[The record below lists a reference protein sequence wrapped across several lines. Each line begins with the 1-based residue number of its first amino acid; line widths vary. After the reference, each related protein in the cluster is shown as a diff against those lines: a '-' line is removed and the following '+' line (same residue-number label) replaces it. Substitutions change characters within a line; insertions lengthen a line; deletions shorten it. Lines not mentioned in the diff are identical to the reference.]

1 MSLLQFVNPLQGTDS
16 TYDFSNGNTLP
27 LVMKP
32 FGMASWSPQTN
43 EKGKGW
49 FFHPNHRVFQG
60 IRLTHQPSPW
70 IDDYGHLVIMPQ
82 SGPLSLSAPKRSSS
96 FKPEEM
102 AVKPDYFHISL
113 QRYPISLEL
122 TPTDRC
128 ASMRIRYGELEDTRL
143 IIAPFEGE
151 CYWQLDSDARR
162 LTGYTKAKTA
172 GAPDNFTTYFVFEFD
187 CEINLDNS
195 NTFIGDEKV
204 DNGWSKPQKELGA
217 YIGFLPTESGIV
229 NLNIATSF
237 ISIEQAGLNMRT
249 EIGRRRFEEVRAEAS
264 ETWEKNLNRI
274 HIETQSEEDKRT
286 FYTCLYRVNLF
297 PRMWYEYDEAGSQ
310 IHYSPYNGN
319 IYPGPMYSDNGFWD
333 TYRTT
338 VPLFSL
344 LYPTRL
350 GDILQSWVNAYQE
363 GGWMPKWVSPGER
376 SVMPGTLIDAVFADA
391 YAKGIQGYDIEL
403 AYEGLLKHATVSADK
418 PALGRRGLEDY
429 NRLGY
434 LPCDTYHE
442 SVSNTL
448 DYVYGDFC
456 IAQLAK
462 GLGKEEDYRF
472 LIKRAKGYAKLFDP
486 SVRFMR
492 GKKEDGTWNEL
503 FDPLAWGG
511 EFCEGSAWQ
520 SSWAVPHDL
529 LGLANLMG
537 GRDALVQRLHELMS
551 EPPAFKV
558 GSYGFE
564 IHEMSEMAAIDFGQ
578 FAICNQPSFH
588 IPYIFTAMG
597 HPSSTQYWVRKAAE
611 ELFSAEVDGLPGDED
626 NGSMCA
632 WYLFSAMGF
641 YPLCPG
647 TPQYVLGSPLFQRI
661 TLHLENGKELV
672 IEARDHGINNK
683 YVESVQVNESAHHEL
698 FFTHEQLQSG
708 AHIRF
713 KMQDTPSD
721 TIYEDRALPFSMPK
735 I

>member
-1 MSLLQFVNPLQGTDS
+1 MSLLQYVNPLQGTDS

-82 SGPLSLSAPKRSSS
+82 SGPLCLSASKRSSS

-102 AVKPDYFHISL
+102 SVKPDHFKISL
-113 QRYPISLEL
+113 QRYPITLEL

-128 ASMRIRYGELEDTRL
+128 ASMRINYRELELSRL
-143 IIAPFEGE
+143 IIAPIEGE
-151 CYWQLDSDARR
+151 CNWKLDSDARR
-162 LTGYTKAKTA
+162 LTGYTRAKAA
-172 GAPDNFTTYFVFEFD
+172 GAPDNFATYFVFEFD
-187 CEINLDNS
+187 CEIDLANS
-195 NTFIGDEKV
+195 STFSGNEQV
-204 DNGWSKPQKELGA
+204 DNGWSKPQEALGA
-217 YIGFLPTESGIV
+217 FIGFLPSESGIV
-229 NLNIATSF
+229 NVRVATSF
-237 ISIEQAGLNMRT
+237 ISVEQAAINLRSEVGIRS
-249 EIGRRRFEEVRAEAS
+249 FEEVRAEAS
-264 ETWEKNLNRI
+264 ETWEKTLNRI
-274 HIETQSEEDKRT
+274 DIEAELEDDRRT
-286 FYTCLYRVNLF
+286 FYTCLYRVSLF
-297 PRMWYEYDEAGSQ
+297 PRMWYEYDEEGSQ
-310 IHYSPYNGN
+310 IHYSPYDGK

-350 GDILQSWVNAYQE
+350 GEILQSWVNAYKE

-391 YAKGIQGYDIEL
+391 YVKGIQGFNIET
-403 AYEGLLKHATVSADK
+403 AYEGLLKHATVNADK
-418 PALGRRGLEDY
+418 PALGRRGLDDY

-462 GLGKEEDYRF
+462 GMGKEADYEF
-472 LIKRAKGYAKLFDP
+472 LITRAKGYAKLFDP

-503 FDPLAWGG
+503 FDPLTWGG
-511 EFCEGSAWQ
+511 EFCEGGAWQ

-537 GRDALVQRLHELMS
+537 GRDAFVQRLHELMN
-551 EPPAFKV
+551 EPPVFKV

-588 IPYIFTAMG
+588 IPYIFTALG
-597 HPSSTQYWVRKAAE
+597 QPSSTQYWVRKAAE
-611 ELFSAEVDGLPGDED
+611 ELFSAETDGLPGDED

-641 YPLCPG
+641 YPLSPG
-647 TPQYVLGSPLFQRI
+647 APQYVMGSPLFQRL
-661 TLHLENGKELV
+661 TLHLEDGNDLI
-672 IEARDHGINNK
+672 IEASDNGTANK
-683 YVESVQVNESAHHEL
+683 YVESVQMNEESHNQL

-713 KMQDTPSD
+713 QMRGTPSEK
-721 TIYEDRALPFSMPK
+721 TYEAEALPFSMSK